1 LYPVEWSLYHLDVIR
16 AFLSRRPSWPLV
28 LLFASLG
35 ATAVAAIEAHRTVR
49 SQRAL
54 AEHALRD
61 YAAFASWSYQQHL
74 RESMSAAVREA
85 LGAVNHGDN
94 LHTSPEI
101 PDATEVPHY
110 LPWDDGCSCHKPRL
124 GPIPAAFFGFT
135 LGGDTLGLALNT
147 HTHPE
152 HGWLVQPPREQVPT
166 TATLANDRE
175 ERRWVTD
182 TLTAQI
188 RAGVRSDWRYN
199 VVVGEWRG
207 EPRLL
212 AYTLMPTTRGDTV
225 VYGATYTESAFASLL
240 GGILER
246 DGVLPASFTR
256 DRRNRDIVT
265 IAVTDARGHALY
277 ESSPGTEWRFDASS
291 TLPRSF
297 GALHVRAQIRPAL
310 AGEIIIGGLPKSRL
324 PFLLAL
330 LALSAALG
338 VVAVM
343 QLRREEELSTQRARF
358 VSGVSHELRTPL
370 AQIRLYLET
379 LRLGRFRTD
388 AQRER
393 SLEQID
399 RETRRLAHLVE
410 NVLRFSRRGAQ
421 APDDVA
427 REPVDVASE
436 VQEVASELALL
447 AAARRATITVE
458 VRGHPTVVM
467 VPGTLR
473 QILINL
479 LDNAVKYGPPE
490 QSVRVTVEG
499 EARTARIEVLDEGPG
514 IPASEREA
522 VFQPFRRGRAAAS
535 SGAGGSGIGLTIV
548 REIVAAHGG
557 VVSVADSHQG
567 ARIVVDLP
575 ALGPSSS
582 ERPIMARESSPITT

>member
-1 LYPVEWSLYHLDVIR
+1 MR
-16 AFLSRRPSWPLV
+16 ALLSRRPSWPLV

-74 RESMSAAVREA
+74 REALSASIREA

-94 LHTSPEI
+94 LHTAPQI
-101 PDATEVPHY
+101 PDASEVPHY

-147 HTHPE
+147 NVHPE
-152 HGWLVQPPREQVPT
+152 HGWLVQPSPEPT
-166 TATLANDRE
+166 LGTTTLARDRAE
-175 ERRWVTD
+175 QRWVTD
-182 TLTAQI
+182 TLTAQV
-188 RAGVRSDWRYN
+188 RAGTRSEWRYTI
-199 VVVGEWRG
+199 VVGEWKG
-207 EPRLL
+207 EPRFL

-225 VYGATYTESAFASLL
+225 IYGVTYTRAAFASLL
-240 GGILER
+240 GGILDH

-256 DRRNRDIVT
+256 DRRNRDVMT
-265 IAVTDARGHALY
+265 ISVADARGHPLF
-277 ESSPGTEWRFDASS
+277 ESNPETDWRFDATS
-291 TLPRSF
+291 TLPIAF
-297 GALHVRAQIRPAL
+297 GALDVRAQIRPAL
-310 AGEIIIGGLPKSRL
+310 AGEIIIGGLPQSRL

-330 LALSAALG
+330 LGLSAALG

-410 NVLRFSRRGAQ
+410 NVLRFSRRGGEV
-421 APDDVA
+421 PDDAA
-427 REPVDVASE
+427 RETIDVASE
-436 VQEVASELALL
+436 VQDVATELALL
-447 AAARRATITVE
+447 AAARRATISVDVHSE
-458 VRGHPTVVM
+458 PRVLM

-473 QILINL
+473 QVLINL

-490 QSVRVTVEG
+490 QRVRVTVEG
-499 EARTARIEVLDEGPG
+499 DASLARIEVLDEGPG
-514 IPASEREA
+514 IPVAEREA
-522 VFQPFRRGRAAAS
+522 IFQPFRRGRAAAS

-548 REIVAAHGG
+548 REIVAAHDGR
-557 VVSVADSHQG
+557 VTVADSLQG
-567 ARIVVDLP
+567 ARIIVELP
-575 ALGPSSS
+575 AVDTESSAL
-582 ERPIMARESSPITT
+582 PAAAREPSPITS

>member
-1 LYPVEWSLYHLDVIR
+1 MRRLI
-16 AFLSRRPSWPLV
+16 SRRPSWPLV

-35 ATAVAAIEAHRTVR
+35 ATAIAAIEAHRTVR

-74 RESMSAAVREA
+74 RESLSGAVREA

-94 LHTSPEI
+94 LHTSPQI
-101 PDATEVPHY
+101 PDADEVPHY

-147 HTHPE
+147 HAHPE
-152 HGWLVQPPREQVPT
+152 RGWLVQPPPEPVPA
-166 TATLANDRE
+166 TATLAKDPA

-182 TLTAQI
+182 TLTAQV
-188 RAGVRSDWRYN
+188 RAGVRSDWRFHI
-199 VVVGEWRG
+199 VIGEWRR
-207 EPRLL
+207 EPRVL
-212 AYTLMPTTRGDTV
+212 AYTLMPTTQGDTIVYGV
-225 VYGATYTESAFASLL
+225 VYTHAAFATLL
-240 GGILER
+240 GGILDR
-246 DGVLPASFTR
+246 DGVLPSSFTR
-256 DRRNRDIVT
+256 DRRNRDVVT
-265 IAVTDARGHALY
+265 VSIANARGQPLY
-277 ESSPGTEWRFDASS
+277 ESNPDADWRYDATS
-291 TLPRSF
+291 TLPASF
-297 GALHVRAQIRPAL
+297 GALQVRAQIRPSL
-310 AGEIIIGGLPKSRL
+310 AGEIIIGGLPRSRL

-330 LALSAALG
+330 LGLSAALG

-343 QLRREEELSTQRARF
+343 QLRREEELSAQRARF

-370 AQIRLYLET
+370 AQIRLYIET

-410 NVLRFSRRGAQ
+410 NVLRFSRRGTQ
-421 APDDVA
+421 TPDDIA
-427 REPVDVASE
+427 REAVDVASE
-436 VQEVASELALL
+436 VREVASEFGLL
-447 AAARRATITVE
+447 AAAKRATISVDARE
-458 VRGHPTVVM
+458 EPTVVM

-490 QSVRVTVEG
+490 QTVRVVVRAAAG
-499 EARTARIEVLDEGPG
+499 VARIEVVDEGPG
-514 IPASEREA
+514 IPPSERDEI
-522 VFQPFRRGRAAAS
+522 FQPFRRGRAAAS

-548 REIVAAHGG
+548 REIVEAHQGS
-557 VVSVADSHQG
+557 VSVVDAPRG
-567 ARIVVDLP
+567 TTIVVELP
-575 ALGPSSS
+575 AAGVSPAPSGVITP
-582 ERPIMARESSPITT
+582 EPAPIAT

>member
-1 LYPVEWSLYHLDVIR
+1 MR

-35 ATAVAAIEAHRTVR
+35 ATAIAAIEAHRTVR

-74 RESMSAAVREA
+74 REAMGGAVREA

-94 LHTSPEI
+94 LHTSPQI

-124 GPIPAAFFGFT
+124 GPIPAAFFAFT
-135 LGGDTLGLALNT
+135 LGADTLGLALNT
-147 HTHPE
+147 HTHPD
-152 HGWLVQPPREQVPT
+152 HGWLVQPPRESTPVA
-166 TATLANDRE
+166 ATLAKDLA

-182 TLTAQI
+182 TLTAQV
-188 RAGVRSDWRYN
+188 RAGTRSDWRYSI
-199 VVVGEWRG
+199 VVGEWRG

-212 AYTLMPTTRGDTV
+212 AYTLMPTTQGDTV
-225 VYGATYTESAFASLL
+225 IYGVTYSRPAFASLL
-240 GGILER
+240 GGILDR

-256 DRRNRDIVT
+256 DRPNRDVMT
-265 IAVTDARGHALY
+265 IAVADARGRPLF
-277 ESSPGTEWRFDASS
+277 ESNAETDWRFDATS
-291 TLPRSF
+291 TLPVSF
-297 GALHVRAQIRPAL
+297 GALQVRAQIRPAL
-310 AGEIIIGGLPKSRL
+310 AGEIIIGGLPTSRL
-324 PFLLAL
+324 PFLLTL
-330 LALSAALG
+330 LGLSAALG
-338 VVAVM
+338 VVAVT

-379 LRLGRFRTD
+379 LRLGRFRTE

-410 NVLRFSRRGAQ
+410 NVLRFSRRGTEGA
-421 APDDVA
+421 DDTA
-427 REPVDVASE
+427 REVVDVASE
-436 VQEVASELALL
+436 VQDVASELALL
-447 AAARRATITVE
+447 AAARRAAIAVE
-458 VRGHPTVVM
+458 VRGNPRVLM

-473 QILINL
+473 QVLINL

-490 QSVRVTVEG
+490 QRVLVTVNG
-499 EARTARIEVLDEGPG
+499 DPAIARVEVLDQGPG
-514 IPASEREA
+514 IPVSEREA
-522 VFQPFRRGRAAAS
+522 IFQPFRRGRAAAS

-548 REIVAAHGG
+548 REIVTAHGG
-557 VVSVADSHQG
+557 SVVVADSSSG
-567 ARIVVDLP
+567 ARIVVELP
-575 ALGPSSS
+575 AVEATSSAL
-582 ERPIMARESSPITT
+582 EPRAREPSPIAT

>member
-1 LYPVEWSLYHLDVIR
+1 MRTL
-16 AFLSRRPSWPLV
+16 LSRRPSWPLV

-35 ATAVAAIEAHRTVR
+35 ATAIAAIEAHRTVR

-74 RESMSAAVREA
+74 REAMSGAIREA

-94 LHTSPEI
+94 LHTAPRI

-147 HTHPE
+147 STHQE
-152 HGWLVQPPREQVPT
+152 RGWLVNPSREATPAT
-166 TATLANDRE
+166 TTLASDPA

-182 TLTAQI
+182 TLTAQV
-188 RAGVRSDWRYN
+188 RAGTRSEWRYAI
-199 VVVGEWRG
+199 VVGEWRG

-225 VYGATYTESAFASLL
+225 IYGTTYSRTAFASLL
-240 GGILER
+240 GDILDR

-256 DRRNRDIVT
+256 DRPNRDVMT
-265 IAVTDARGHALY
+265 VSVTDARGRPLY
-277 ESSPGTEWRFDASS
+277 ESTPGTEWRFDATSA
-291 TLPRSF
+291 LPMSF
-297 GALHVRAQIRPAL
+297 GALQVRVQIRPAL

-324 PFLLAL
+324 PFLLTL
-330 LALSAALG
+330 LGLSAALG
-338 VVAVM
+338 GVAVM

-379 LRLGRFRTD
+379 LRLGRFHTE

-410 NVLRFSRRGAQ
+410 NVLRFSRRGTG
-421 APDDVA
+421 APDDAA
-427 REPVDVASE
+427 REAVDVTSE
-436 VQEVASELALL
+436 VQEVARELELL
-447 AAARRATITVE
+447 AAARRATISVD
-458 VRGHPTVVM
+458 VRGEPRVVM
-467 VPGTLR
+467 AAGTLR

-479 LDNAVKYGPPE
+479 LDNAVKYGPPG
-490 QSVRVTVEG
+490 QRVRVTVEA
-499 EARTARIEVLDEGPG
+499 EANRARIEVLDGGPG
-514 IPASEREA
+514 IPVSEREEI
-522 VFQPFRRGRAAAS
+522 FQPFRRGRAAAA

-557 VVSVADSHQG
+557 TVAVADSPHG
-567 ARIVVDLP
+567 AKIVVELP
-575 ALGPSSS
+575 AVEMTSSTLHPSV
-582 ERPIMARESSPITT
+582 RESSPVSS

>member
-1 LYPVEWSLYHLDVIR
+1 MTVMR
-16 AFLSRRPSWPLV
+16 ALLSRRPSWPLV

-35 ATAVAAIEAHRTVR
+35 ATAIAAIEAHRTVR

-94 LHTSPEI
+94 LHTSPQI
-101 PDATEVPHY
+101 PDAIEVPHY
-110 LPWDDGCSCHKPRL
+110 LPWDDGCSCHRPRL
-124 GPIPAAFFGFT
+124 GPIPEAFFGFT
-135 LGGDTLGLALNT
+135 LGADTLGLALNT
-147 HTHPE
+147 HTDPD
-152 HGWLVQPPREQVPT
+152 HGWLVQPPRERVPT
-166 TATLANDRE
+166 SSTLGRDPR

-182 TLTAQI
+182 TLNAQI
-188 RAGVRSDWRYN
+188 RSGFRSEWRYN
-199 VVVGEWRG
+199 IVVGEWGG

-212 AYTLMPTTRGDTV
+212 TYTLMPTTRGDTI
-225 VYGATYTESAFASLL
+225 VYGAAYSRTAFTSLL
-240 GGILER
+240 GGILDR

-256 DRRNRDIVT
+256 DRRNRDVMT
-265 IAVTDARGHALY
+265 VSVGDARGHTLY
-277 ESSPGTEWRFDASS
+277 ESNPATEWRFDATS
-291 TLPRSF
+291 TLPASY
-297 GALHVRAQIRPAL
+297 GSLEVRAQIRPSL
-310 AGEIIIGGLPKSRL
+310 AGEIIIGGLPRSRL
-324 PFLLAL
+324 PFLVAL
-330 LALSAALG
+330 LVLSAALA
-338 VVAVM
+338 VVAVT
-343 QLRREEELSTQRARF
+343 QLRREEELSAQRARF

-379 LRLGRFRTD
+379 LRLGRFRTE

-410 NVLRFSRRGAQ
+410 NVLRFSRRGIQ
-421 APDDVA
+421 APDDTV

-436 VQEVASELALL
+436 VREVAAEFALL
-447 AAARRATITVE
+447 AAAKRVTLQVD
-458 VRGHPTVVM
+458 VRSHPTVLM

-473 QILINL
+473 QIVINL

-490 QSVRVTVEG
+490 QTVNVTVDG
-499 EARTARIEVLDEGPG
+499 DAGVARVAVRDEGPG
-514 IPASEREA
+514 IPPSEREE
-522 VFQPFRRGRAAAS
+522 VFQPFRRGRGAAS

-557 VVSVADSHQG
+557 TVSIADSERG
-567 ARIVVDLP
+567 AHVMVEM
-575 ALGPSSS
+575 PSAGVRSGAHGAV
-582 ERPIMARESSPITT
+582 AREPSTITT

>member
-1 LYPVEWSLYHLDVIR
+1 MR
-16 AFLSRRPSWPLV
+16 AVLSRRPSWPLV
-28 LLFASLG
+28 LLFVSLG
-35 ATAVAAIEAHRTVR
+35 ATAIAAIEAHRTVR

-74 RESMSAAVREA
+74 RESMSAAIREA

-94 LHTSPEI
+94 LHTSPQI
-101 PDATEVPHY
+101 PDASEVPHY
-110 LPWDDGCSCHKPRL
+110 LPWDDGCSCHKPQL

-135 LGGDTLGLALNT
+135 LGADTLGLALNT
-147 HTHPE
+147 HVHPE
-152 HGWLVQPPREQVPT
+152 RGWLVQPPRETVPM
-166 TATLANDRE
+166 TATLANDRD

-182 TLTAQI
+182 TLTGQI
-188 RAGVRSDWRYN
+188 RAGVRSEWRYN
-199 VVVGEWRG
+199 VVVGQWRG
-207 EPRLL
+207 EPRVL

-225 VYGATYTESAFASLL
+225 VYGATYTHGSFASLL
-240 GGILER
+240 GSILDR

-256 DRRNRDIVT
+256 DRRNRDVVT
-265 IAVTDARGHALY
+265 LSVADARGNALY
-277 ESSPGTEWRFDASS
+277 ESSPRTEWRFDATS
-291 TLPRSF
+291 TLPLSF
-297 GALHVRAQIRPAL
+297 GALQVRAQIRPTL
-310 AGEIIIGGLPKSRL
+310 AGDIIIGGLPRSRL

-330 LALSAALG
+330 LGLSAALG

-410 NVLRFSRRGAQ
+410 NVLRFSRRGTQ
-421 APDDVA
+421 ASDDLARAPLDVA
-427 REPVDVASE
+427 TE
-436 VQEVASELALL
+436 VQEVASEFALL
-447 AAARRATITVE
+447 AAARRATISVE
-458 VRGHPTVVM
+458 VRGQPTVIM

-490 QSVRVTVEG
+490 QSVRVTVDG
-499 EARTARIEVLDEGPG
+499 DARTARIEVLDEGPG
-514 IPASEREA
+514 ILASERED
-522 VFQPFRRGRAAAS
+522 VFQPFRRGRAGAS

-548 REIVAAHGG
+548 REIVVAHGG
-557 VVSVADSHQG
+557 VISVADAPHG
-567 ARIVVDLP
+567 ARMVVELP
-575 ALGPSSS
+575 AVEARTGAP
-582 ERPIMARESSPITT
+582 PITAREPSPITG

>member
-1 LYPVEWSLYHLDVIR
+1 MR
-16 AFLSRRPSWPLV
+16 ALLSRRPSWPLV

-35 ATAVAAIEAHRTVR
+35 ATAIAAIEAHRTVR

-74 RESMSAAVREA
+74 REAVSAAIREA

-94 LHTSPEI
+94 LHTSPQI

-147 HTHPE
+147 HTDPE
-152 HGWLVQPPREQVPT
+152 HGWLVQPPRESTPVKT
-166 TATLANDRE
+166 TLARDLA

-188 RAGVRSDWRYN
+188 RAGTRSDWRYN
-199 VVVGEWRG
+199 IVVGEWRG

-212 AYTLMPTTRGDTV
+212 AYTLMPTTQGDTII
-225 VYGATYTESAFASLL
+225 YGVTYSQPAFASLL
-240 GGILER
+240 GGIVDR

-256 DRRNRDIVT
+256 DRRNREVMT
-265 IAVTDARGHALY
+265 IAVADARGRPLF
-277 ESSPGTEWRFDASS
+277 ESNPETQWRFDATSS
-291 TLPRSF
+291 LPVSF
-297 GALHVRAQIRPAL
+297 GALQVRAQIRPAL
-310 AGEIIIGGLPKSRL
+310 AGEIIIGGLPTSRL
-324 PFLLAL
+324 PFLLTL
-330 LALSAALG
+330 LGLSAALG

-379 LRLGRFRTD
+379 LRLGRFRTE

-410 NVLRFSRRGAQ
+410 NVLRFSRRTEGTE
-421 APDDVA
+421 DTA
-427 REPVDVASE
+427 REVVDVGRE
-436 VQEVASELALL
+436 VQEVTSELALL
-447 AAARRATITVE
+447 AAARRAVITVE
-458 VRGHPTVVM
+458 VRREPRVLM

-490 QSVRVTVEG
+490 QRVRVTVDSEPG
-499 EARTARIEVLDEGPG
+499 LARIEVLDEGPG
-514 IPASEREA
+514 IPISEREM

-557 VVSVADSHQG
+557 AVAVAGSSQG
-567 ARIVVDLP
+567 ARIVVELP
-575 ALGPSSS
+575 AVEMQSSALEPVS
-582 ERPIMARESSPITT
+582 REQSPIAS

>member
-1 LYPVEWSLYHLDVIR
+1 MIR
-16 AFLSRRPSWPLV
+16 ASLSRRPSWPLV

-35 ATAVAAIEAHRTVR
+35 ATAIAAIEAHRTVR

-74 RESMSAAVREA
+74 REALSAAVREA

-101 PDATEVPHY
+101 PDASEVPHY
-110 LPWDDGCSCHKPRL
+110 LPWDAGCSCHKPRL
-124 GPIPAAFFGFT
+124 GPIPGAFFGFT

-147 HTHPE
+147 HAHPDR
-152 HGWLVQPPREQVPT
+152 GWLVQPPPESTPAT
-166 TATLANDRE
+166 STLATDPG

-182 TLTAQI
+182 TLTAQV
-188 RAGVRSDWRYN
+188 RAGVRSDWRFN
-199 VVVGEWRG
+199 IVVGEWRG
-207 EPRLL
+207 EPRLF
-212 AYTLMPTTRGDTV
+212 AYTLMPTTAGDTV
-225 VYGATYTESAFASLL
+225 IYGAAYTSTAFASLL
-240 GGILER
+240 GGILEH
-246 DGVLPASFTR
+246 DGVLPSSFTR
-256 DRRNRDIVT
+256 DRPNRDVVT
-265 IAVTDARGHALY
+265 VAVADARGHALY
-277 ESSPGTEWRFDASS
+277 ESNPDPDWRFDATS
-291 TLPRSF
+291 TLPASF
-297 GALHVRAQIRPAL
+297 GALRVRAQIRPSL
-310 AGEIIIGGLPKSRL
+310 AGEIIIGGLPRSRL

-330 LALSAALG
+330 LGLSAALA
-338 VVAVM
+338 VVAVT

-399 RETRRLAHLVE
+399 RETRRLTHLVE
-410 NVLRFSRRGAQ
+410 NVLRFSRRDTL
-421 APDDVA
+421 APDDLA
-427 REPVDVASE
+427 REPIDVASE
-436 VQEVASELALL
+436 VRDVASEFELL
-447 AAARRATITVE
+447 AAAKRATISVD
-458 VRGHPTVVM
+458 VREQPTVVM

-479 LDNAVKYGPPE
+479 LDNAVKYGPSE
-490 QSVRVTVEG
+490 QTVRVTVNG
-499 EARTARIEVLDEGPG
+499 DSRSARIEVVDEGPG
-514 IPASEREA
+514 IPTSERDEI
-522 VFQPFRRGRAAAS
+522 FEPFRRGRGAAS

-557 VVSVADSHQG
+557 SVFVANGERGTKMVVE
-567 ARIVVDLP
+567 LP
-575 ALGPSSS
+575 AADGTP
-582 ERPIMARESSPITT
+582 EPKQVAVPEPTTIAT

>member
-1 LYPVEWSLYHLDVIR
+1 MR
-16 AFLSRRPSWPLV
+16 ALLSRRPSWPLV

-35 ATAVAAIEAHRTVR
+35 ATAIAAIEAHRTVR

-54 AEHALRD
+54 AERALRD
-61 YAAFASWSYQQHL
+61 YSAFASGSYHQHL
-74 RESMSAAVREA
+74 REAMSGAVREA

-94 LHTSPEI
+94 LHTAPQI

-110 LPWDDGCSCHKPRL
+110 LPWDDACSCHKPRL

-147 HTHPE
+147 HTDPD
-152 HGWLVQPPREQVPT
+152 HGWLVQPPREQVAVT
-166 TATLANDRE
+166 TTLANDRG

-182 TLTAQI
+182 TLTARI
-188 RAGVRSDWRYN
+188 RAGVRSDWRFN

-225 VYGATYTESAFASLL
+225 IYGATYTRSAFASLL
-240 GGILER
+240 GGILDR

-265 IAVTDARGHALY
+265 IAVTDARGRPLY
-277 ESSPGTEWRFDASS
+277 ESSPGAEWRFDATS
-291 TLPRSF
+291 TLPPSF
-297 GALHVRAQIRPAL
+297 GALQVRAQIRSAL
-310 AGEIIIGGLPKSRL
+310 AGEIIIGGLPRSRL

-343 QLRREEELSTQRARF
+343 QLRREEELSAQRTRF

-370 AQIRLYLET
+370 AQIRLYIET

-399 RETRRLAHLVE
+399 RETRRLAHRVE
-410 NVLRFSRRGAQ
+410 NVLRFSRRGDR

-427 REPVDVASE
+427 REMVDVASE
-436 VQEVASELALL
+436 VRDVASELALL
-447 AAARRATITVE
+447 VAARRATIAVE
-458 VRGHPTVVM
+458 VRGHPAVAM

-490 QSVRVTVEG
+490 QSIRVIVEG
-499 EARTARIEVLDEGPG
+499 DAHTARIEVLDEGPG
-514 IPASEREA
+514 IPPSEREE

-557 VVSVADSHQG
+557 AVSVADSLRG
-567 ARIVVDLP
+567 ARVVVELP
-575 ALGPSSS
+575 AVAVGSTSQQ
-582 ERPIMARESSPITT
+582 IAAREPSPITT

>member
-1 LYPVEWSLYHLDVIR
+1 MR

-35 ATAVAAIEAHRTVR
+35 ATAIAAIEAHRTVR

-74 RESMSAAVREA
+74 REALSAAVREA

-94 LHTSPEI
+94 LHTSPQI
-101 PDATEVPHY
+101 PDAAEVPHY
-110 LPWDDGCSCHKPRL
+110 LPWDAGCSCHKPRL

-147 HTHPE
+147 HAHPE
-152 HGWLVQPPREQVPT
+152 HGWLVQPPPEPMPAS
-166 TATLANDRE
+166 ATLANDAA

-182 TLTAQI
+182 TLTAQV
-188 RAGVRSDWRYN
+188 RGGARSDWRFN
-199 VVVGEWRG
+199 IVIAGWRG
-207 EPRLL
+207 EPRFL
-212 AYTLMPTTRGDTV
+212 AYTLMPTTRGDTI
-225 VYGATYTESAFASLL
+225 VYGAVYTKAAFASLL
-240 GGILER
+240 AAILDR
-246 DGVLPASFTR
+246 DGVLPSSFTR
-256 DRRNRDIVT
+256 DRRNRDVVT
-265 IAVTDARGHALY
+265 VAVADARGQPLY
-277 ESSPGTEWRFDASS
+277 ESNPEADWRFDATS
-291 TLPRSF
+291 TLPASF
-297 GALHVRAQIRPAL
+297 GALQVRAQIRPSL
-310 AGEIIIGGLPKSRL
+310 AGEIIIGGLPRSRL

-343 QLRREEELSTQRARF
+343 QLRREEELSAQRARF

-410 NVLRFSRRGAQ
+410 NVLRFSRRGTQ
-421 APDDVA
+421 TPDAIA
-427 REPVDVASE
+427 REPIDVASE
-436 VQEVASELALL
+436 VREVASEFGLL
-447 AAARRATITVE
+447 AAAKRATISVH
-458 VRGHPTVVM
+458 VREEPTVVM

-473 QILINL
+473 QIVINL

-490 QSVRVTVEG
+490 QTVRISVAASAG
-499 EARTARIEVLDEGPG
+499 AARIEVHDEGPG
-514 IPASEREA
+514 ISPAEREA
-522 VFQPFRRGRAAAS
+522 IFQPFRRGRAAAS

-557 VVSVADSHQG
+557 SVYVADSQRG
-567 ARIVVDLP
+567 TQIVVQLP
-575 ALGPSSS
+575 AAGVAS
-582 ERPIMARESSPITT
+582 ELQGGLAPEPAPTAT

>member
-1 LYPVEWSLYHLDVIR
+1 MR
-16 AFLSRRPSWPLV
+16 AFFSRRPSWPLV

-35 ATAVAAIEAHRTVR
+35 ATAIAAIEAHRTVR

-74 RESMSAAVREA
+74 REALSAAVREA

-101 PDATEVPHY
+101 PDAAEVPHY

-135 LGGDTLGLALNT
+135 LGGDTLGVALNT
-147 HTHPE
+147 HTHPD
-152 HGWLVQPPREQVPT
+152 HGWLVQPPPEPVPA
-166 TATLANDRE
+166 TATLAQDPA

-182 TLTAQI
+182 TLTAQV
-188 RAGVRSDWRYN
+188 RAGVRSEWRFN
-199 VVVGEWRG
+199 IVVGEWRG
-207 EPRLL
+207 EPRLF
-212 AYTLMPTTRGDTV
+212 AYTLMPTTAGDTV
-225 VYGATYTESAFASLL
+225 IYGAAYTSTAFGSLL
-240 GGILER
+240 GGILDR
-246 DGVLPASFTR
+246 DGMLPSSFTR
-256 DRRNRDIVT
+256 DRRNRDVVT
-265 IAVTDARGHALY
+265 VSVADARGHPLY
-277 ESSPGTEWRFDASS
+277 ESSQHTDWRFDATS
-291 TLPRSF
+291 TLPVSF
-297 GALHVRAQIRPAL
+297 GALRVRAQIRPSL
-310 AGEIIIGGLPKSRL
+310 AGEIIIGGLPRSRL

-330 LALSAALG
+330 LGLSAALG

-343 QLRREEELSTQRARF
+343 QLRREEELSSQRARF

-370 AQIRLYLET
+370 AQIRLYIET
-379 LRLGRFRTD
+379 LRLGRFRTE

-421 APDDVA
+421 APDDIV
-427 REPVDVASE
+427 REPIDVASE
-436 VQEVASELALL
+436 VRDVASEFGLL
-447 AAARRATITVE
+447 AAAKRATISVD
-458 VRGHPTVVM
+458 VRGQPTVIM

-490 QSVRVTVEG
+490 QTVRLTVERD
-499 EARTARIEVLDEGPG
+499 ASNARIEVIDEGPG
-514 IPASEREA
+514 IPPSEREA
-522 VFQPFRRGRAAAS
+522 IFQPFRRGRAAAS

-548 REIVAAHGG
+548 HEIVAAHGG
-557 VVSVADSHQG
+557 AVSVADSHRG
-567 ARIVVDLP
+567 TRIRVELP
-575 ALGPSSS
+575 AAG
-582 ERPIMARESSPITT
+582 TTAEPQPVAAAEPTTIAT

>member
-1 LYPVEWSLYHLDVIR
+1 MR
-16 AFLSRRPSWPLV
+16 ASLSRRPSWPLV
-28 LLFASLG
+28 LLFGSLG
-35 ATAVAAIEAHRTVR
+35 ATAIAAMEAHRTVR

-74 RESMSAAVREA
+74 REAMSAAIREA

-94 LHTSPEI
+94 MHTSPRI
-101 PDATEVPHY
+101 PDASEVPHY

-135 LGGDTLGLALNT
+135 LGADTLGLALNVN
-147 HTHPE
+147 THPE
-152 HGWLVQPPREQVPT
+152 HGWLVQPPREQVGIP
-166 TATLANDRE
+166 ATLANDRQ

-199 VVVGEWRG
+199 VVAGEWRG
-207 EPRLL
+207 QPRLL
-212 AYTLMPTTRGDTV
+212 AYTLMPMTTGDTV
-225 VYGATYTESAFASLL
+225 VYGATYTESTFASLL
-240 GGILER
+240 GGILDR
-246 DGVLPASFTR
+246 DGVLPESFTR
-256 DRRNRDIVT
+256 DRRNRDVVT
-265 IAVTDARGHALY
+265 IAVTDARGHPLY
-277 ESSPGTEWRFDASS
+277 ESSPGVAWRFDATSA
-291 TLPRSF
+291 LPLSF
-297 GALHVRAQIRPAL
+297 GALQVRAQIRPAL

-330 LALSAALG
+330 LGLSAALG

-410 NVLRFSRRGAQ
+410 NVLRFSRRGTP
-421 APDDVA
+421 APDDA
-427 REPVDVASE
+427 LREPVDVASE
-436 VQEVASELALL
+436 VQDVTNEFALL
-447 AAARRATITVE
+447 AAARRATIAVD
-458 VRGHPTVVM
+458 VRGQPQVVM

-490 QSVRVTVEG
+490 QTVRVAVEG
-499 EARTARIEVLDEGPG
+499 DARTARIEVLDEGPG
-514 IPASEREA
+514 IPSSEREE

-557 VVSVADSHQG
+557 AISVTDSQRG
-567 ARIVVDLP
+567 ARIVVELP
-575 ALGPSSS
+575 AVGVNPGVPEGISREPSPATS
-582 ERPIMARESSPITT
+582 